1 MSIYRPARVL
11 WNLKGSG
18 LSTTLSSSGNSGVTP
33 INIIDI
39 SDLWLAVYVAGTS
52 TGTTPTLDV
61 QLDVQDPDGNWYAQI
76 AKVTQLTSGPN
87 FTTVSCGLHIS
98 SLGSMVLPQYCR
110 VTWTVGGTDPVFPQ
124 ASISLVGR

>member
-18 LSTTLSSSGNSGVTP
+18 LSTTLSVSGNSGTTL
-33 INIIDI
+33 INIVDV
-39 SDLWLAVYVAGTS
+39 SDLWLSVY
-52 TGTTPTLDV
+52 
-61 QLDVQDPDGNWYAQI
+61 DVQDPDGNWFLQV

-87 FTTVSCGLHIS
+87 YSNVSLGLHIA
-98 SLGSMVLPQYCR
+98 GTTSMMLPQYCR
-110 VTWTVGGTDPVFPQ
+110 VAWTLGGTNPVFPQ